1 MEEQQGLRTAK
12 LIMVTE
18 GNNNKYYEMKEY
30 ADGTFSVMYGRVGG
44 HPTKQTYPSREW
56 NKKYNEK
63 VNKGYKD
70 QTHLFA
76 EAKQGEEEL
85 QFAEIAD
92 RNVANLI
99 NGLMRFAKKSI
110 SNNYNVSA
118 EQVTH
123 KQVAE
128 AQRILDELVTKVKMN
143 VDTKT
148 FNQTLLELY
157 QIIPRKMAHVNE
169 HLITTIQTQEELDA
183 LERKLSDEQATLDVM
198 RGQVEMNEKQKEA
211 VEEQVSNQREKI
223 DILEAMGLQVESVDD
238 EAIINQIKTLMQDH
252 ASHFQKAYKVINL
265 KTQTSFDN
273 YLAQKENKKLSL
285 FWHGSRNENWISIL
299 ETGLVLRPANAVIT
313 GKMFGYGLYFADKFQ
328 KSLNY
333 SSLQGSYWTRGTAN
347 VGFLA
352 LYDVHVGNQFHIKK
366 HESWCYELTKEK
378 LLERGKYDSLFAE
391 GGADL
396 RNNEYIVYE
405 QAQCTVKYLIEVK

>member
-18 GNNNKYYEMKEY
+18 GNNNKYYEMVEH
-30 ADGTFSVMYGRVGG
+30 ADGTFTVTYGRVGG
-44 HPTKQTYPSREW
+44 HPTKQSYSSREW
-56 NKKYNEK
+56 KKKYNEK
-63 VNKGYKD
+63 VSKGYKD

-76 EAKQGEEEL
+76 EVKPSEEL

-92 RNVANLI
+92 KNVETLI
-99 NGLMRFAKKSI
+99 NDLMRFAKKSI

-118 EQVTH
+118 EQVTR
-123 KQVAE
+123 KQVGE
-128 AQRILDELVTKVKMN
+128 AQRILDDLVSKVKMN

-148 FNQTLLELY
+148 FNKVLLELY
-157 QIIPRKMAHVNE
+157 QIIPRKMAHVGD
-169 HLITTIQTQEELDA
+169 HLIANVQTKEELEA

-198 RGQVEMNEKQKEA
+198 RGQVEVNEKQKEA
-211 VEEQVSNQREKI
+211 VEEQVANKTEKI
-223 DILEAMGLQVESVDD
+223 DILEAMGLQVETVTD
-238 EAIINQIKTLMQDH
+238 EKIIKQIKDLMQDH
-252 ASHFQKAYKVINL
+252 ATHFQKAYKVINK
-265 KTQTSFDN
+265 KTQKHFDA
-273 YLAQKENKKLSL
+273 YLETKENKKIEL
-285 FWHGSRNENWISIL
+285 FWHGSRNENWVSIL

-333 SSLQGSYWTRGTAN
+333 SSLQGSYWTKGTAN

-352 LYDVHVGNQFHIKK
+352 LFDVHVGGQFHIKQ
-366 HESWCYELTKEK
+366 HESWCYELNREN
-378 LLERGKYDSLFAE
+378 LLKKGKYDSLFAE

-396 RNNEYIVYE
+396 KNNEYIVYE
-405 QAQCTVKYLIEVK
+405 QEQCTVKYLIEVK

>member
-1 MEEQQGLRTAK
+1 
-12 LIMVTE
+12 
-18 GNNNKYYEMKEY
+18 
-30 ADGTFSVMYGRVGG
+30 
-44 HPTKQTYPSREW
+44 
-56 NKKYNEK
+56 
-63 VNKGYKD
+63 
-70 QTHLFA
+70 
-76 EAKQGEEEL
+76 
-85 QFAEIAD
+85 
-92 RNVANLI
+92 
-99 NGLMRFAKKSI
+99 MRFAKKSI